1 MRKASVR
8 IREGQDESTDG
19 PQTIETDSAIIP
31 IVKSVLDG
39 IRVVEMTEAL
49 AGPYCAMLL
58 GDLGADVIKVE
69 RPGIGDQAR
78 GWGPPFV
85 GEISAY
91 FLSTNRNKRSIT
103 LDYNQ
108 PNALEALHKL
118 IATADIF
125 ITNQPS
131 LESLQKRELDAPT
144 LRERHPKLIYCSIS
158 GYGFA
163 GPKAG
168 SPGYD
173 ILAQAEA
180 GLMSFTGEENSG
192 PMRYPIAIADMT
204 CGIYA
209 AMGIL
214 AALFSREKTG
224 QGQFLDMALF
234 DSQLTWLANAGSSF
248 LNAGVTPRRWGNAH
262 PNIVPYEMFS
272 GSDGVYFVTGVG
284 TDALWQKF
292 TAMVD
297 TAAELCSDSRFSNNA
312 ERIKYRSELIPIL
325 QTVFNQKPACE
336 WLERFASAGIPAAK
350 INGVSEALNDIQA
363 KARGL
368 VVQLEHPMLGMVK
381 TIANPIRLSDTPVT
395 YRLAPP
401 FLGEHTKQILQGL
414 GYSAQEMEAL
424 ANLSS

>member
-1 MRKASVR
+1 MKN
-8 IREGQDESTDG
+8 
-19 PQTIETDSAIIP
+19 
-31 IVKSVLDG
+31 VLDG
-39 IRVVEMTEAL
+39 IRVIEMTEAL

-58 GDLGADVIKVE
+58 GDLGADVIKIE

-85 GEISAY
+85 GEMSAY
-91 FLSTNRNKRSIT
+91 FLSTNRNKRSIV

-108 PNALEALHKL
+108 PNGLEALHKL

-131 LESLQKRELDAPT
+131 LESLQKRKLDAAC
-144 LRERHPKLIYCSIS
+144 LRERHPKLIYCGIS
-158 GYGFA
+158 GYGFS

-180 GLMSFTGEENSG
+180 GLMSFTGEETSG

-214 AALFSREKTG
+214 AALFAREKTG
-224 QGQFLDMALF
+224 QGQLLDMALF

-248 LNAGVTPRRWGNAH
+248 LNAGVTPQRWGNAH

-272 GSDGVYFVTGVG
+272 GSDGVYFVIGVG
-284 TDALWQKF
+284 TEALWQKF
-292 TAMVD
+292 AAIID
-297 TAAELCSDSRFSNNA
+297 TEADLYRDSRFRINA
-312 ERIKYRSELIPIL
+312 ERIKHRAELIPIL
-325 QTVFNQKPACE
+325 QETFSKKSASE
-336 WLERFASAGIPAAK
+336 WLERFAAAGIPAAK

-368 VVQLEHPMLGMVK
+368 VVQLEHPILGSVK
-381 TIANPIRLSDTPVT
+381 SIANPMRLSGTPVT

-401 FLGEHTKQILQGL
+401 FLGEHTDQILQDL
-414 GYSAQEMEAL
+414 GYTTKETAAL
-424 ANLSS
+424 ANSSK